1 MPTPLVVALLLA
13 SAPSPQEVSSTLTE
27 LATVAAARQSRVEVL
42 STRDIER
49 MVALES
55 QKELVGCDSSTDCLA
70 EVAGALGA
78 RLVVFGELGALDD
91 QLLLTLN
98 LYDANA
104 ARSVGR
110 EVVRGASLT
119 AIADGIDASIGAL
132 LTPTLATIEAPS
144 TRVLVMQM
152 KAIGLADEEEAV
164 DGPGALAIAG
174 MSTVGLGVAVAVA
187 GGVFGLL
194 ANQSDAEGVK
204 GTTTQRAAADLEA
217 TRDQQAL
224 AANILFVS
232 SAVVAG
238 AGAGL
243 WIWGME

>member
-13 SAPSPQEVSSTLTE
+13 TAQSPQEVSATLTE
-27 LATVAAARQSRVEVL
+27 LATVSAARQERVEVL

-98 LYDANA
+98 LYDANE

-110 EVVRGASLT
+110 EVVRGDSLT
-119 AIADGIDASIGAL
+119 AIADGIEAGVIAL
-132 LTPTLATIEAPS
+132 LSPTLGGIEVSS
-144 TRVLVMQM
+144 TRVLVMQI
-152 KAIGLADEEEAV
+152 KTQGISAAEEGPSSGLLSITGLSV
-164 DGPGALAIAG
+164 
-174 MSTVGLGVAVAVA
+174 VGLGAAVAVV
-187 GGVFGLL
+187 GVLSS
-194 ANQSDAEGVK
+194 QSDAEGLK
-204 GTTTQRAAADLEA
+204 AETTQRKAAELQEA
-217 TRDQQAL
+217 RDQQAL
-224 AANILFVS
+224 LANVFFVS
-232 SAVVAG
+232 GAIVAG

-243 WIWGME
+243 WLLGME